1 MGSPAYN
8 KERYHWYKSHGIC
21 VNCGRTWAEPGKV
34 LCAMCARKNAA
45 SQKKYDPD
53 GSRTAAAHSA
63 LRAARKAAGLCFEC
77 GRPRDGE
84 WQRCTKC
91 LTRMR
96 ESAKMYRLRQRI
108 KKESI
113 HEQD

>member
-21 VNCGRTWAEPGKV
+21 ANCGRTWAEPGKV

-63 LRAARKAAGLCFEC
+63 LRAARKAAGLCIEC
-77 GRPRDGE
+77 GRPLDG
-84 WQRCTKC
+84 QYTRCATC
-91 LTRMR
+91 LARAR
-96 ESAKMYRLRQRI
+96 ERAQMYRLRKRI
-108 KKESI
+108 KREAE
-113 HEQD
+113 HE